1 MKPTNQLLR
10 LAFAALALLT
20 ALAGLFWL
28 NRIAGAEY
36 EFRKLSQ
43 EYDIRKLAQNIK
55 TAKLTDSRMIGL
67 ADDLKKLTLLDPS
80 NGEIRNLYANTLSWL
95 GDYSA
100 AADQLQL
107 ARKTLN
113 VRNSLFFLSD
123 MYGKMGNIAEA
134 ERLMSA
140 CLLINPTDS
149 EFNPAW
155 LHLLAVRLVEMN
167 RTKRQIKDLTE
178 YNRLRQRFTEAALNW
193 ETRASNDQ
201 NAYLFLAEAYI
212 DPLYPLQAYRC
223 FLVGLSGASWL
234 NLNDQAMVERSGALL
249 TAQKIVGSN
258 YAKAYKGLP

>member
-1 MKPTNQLLR
+1 MKPTNQPLR

-28 NRIAGAEY
+28 SRIAGAE
-36 EFRKLSQ
+36 FQ
-43 EYDIRKLAQNIK
+43 FRKLAQSIK
-55 TAKLTDSRMIGL
+55 TTKRTDVRMIGL
-67 ADDLKKLTLLDPS
+67 AEELKKLTLLDPS
-80 NGEIRNLYANTLSWL
+80 NGEIHNLYANTLDWL
-95 GDYSA
+95 GDHAA
-100 AADQLQL
+100 AADQLKL
-107 ARKTLN
+107 ARQTLN
-113 VRNSLFFLSD
+113 VRNSLFFLSN
-123 MYGKMGNIAEA
+123 MHEKMGNIAEA
-134 ERLMSA
+134 ERLMSE

-178 YNRLRQRFTEAALNW
+178 YNQLRRQFTEAALNW

-201 NAYLFLAEAYI
+201 NAYLFMAEAYI

-234 NLNDQAMVERSGALL
+234 NLNEQAMLDRSGALL
-249 TAQKIVGSN
+249 TAQKITGSN
-258 YAKAYKGLP
+258 YAKAYKSLP